1 MLNDSETV
9 KALGINWYPSDDEY
23 GFKVNFSPSS
33 INTKRQMISD
43 SARLFDPFGW
53 LAPVTAKIKILYQHL
68 WLFDVGWDDPLP
80 AIVEGEWQAVKQS
93 LSQLEAIRIPRCI
106 FPCRGRIQLHGFCD
120 ASEQAYGAVVYA
132 RTTDDNGNVSVVLV
146 AAKSRV
152 APIKQI
158 SLPRLELNGAHL
170 LTDLM
175 RQITEALPHVEVDHW
190 AWTDSSIVLHWLA
203 SHPRKWKTFVANR
216 TAAILEYLPRSCW
229 RHVSSKENPADL
241 ASRGLTPT
249 ELVGNRLWFQG
260 APWLKN
266 DESEWNQDPP
276 LEAVDEDAMEVKR
289 VKSLHTTTTRA
300 ATSFEIEK
308 QLITKC
314 SSFFVLVRLLA
325 CVQRAIHNFK
335 SYVRNQAIDDRR
347 TGEATPDELH
357 RAKIQLLQ
365 AAQHDE
371 YGQEVELLR
380 KGKSLQSK
388 HILSPLHPFLDVDG
402 TMRVGGRLQNS
413 AQPYDMMHPII
424 LPPRHR
430 VTELLVRDLHL
441 RDLHA
446 GSALLTSTLRQQ
458 YWIIGCQT
466 VVRKVV
472 QGCTRCVRLKGKTAG
487 QLMGNLPPARVLAT
501 RAFSHVGVDYAG
513 PIMLKAA
520 CVRGVKTTKGYLAVF
535 VCLSTRAIHLEVAS
549 DLSSDTFL
557 GALKRFISRRG
568 YPVEIRSDNGTNFVG

>member
-1 MLNDSETV
+1 MREAAKPFEAVYPKAVEAIKFDFYVDDFLSGADDEEEASQLKEQVAEILSSAGFELRKWSSNNENLLPRNDEDGASPVPVKMLNDSETV

-53 LAPVTAKIKILYQHL
+53 LASVTAKIKILYQHL

-216 TAAILEYLPRSCW
+216 TAAILEYLP
-229 RHVSSKENPADL
+229 
-241 ASRGLTPT
+241 
-249 ELVGNRLWFQG
+249 
-260 APWLKN
+260 
-266 DESEWNQDPP
+266 
-276 LEAVDEDAMEVKR
+276 
-289 VKSLHTTTTRA
+289 
-300 ATSFEIEK
+300 
-308 QLITKC
+308 
-314 SSFFVLVRLLA
+314 
-325 CVQRAIHNFK
+325 
-335 SYVRNQAIDDRR
+335 
-347 TGEATPDELH
+347 
-357 RAKIQLLQ
+357 
-365 AAQHDE
+365 
-371 YGQEVELLR
+371 
-380 KGKSLQSK
+380 
-388 HILSPLHPFLDVDG
+388 
-402 TMRVGGRLQNS
+402 
-413 AQPYDMMHPII
+413 
-424 LPPRHR
+424 
-430 VTELLVRDLHL
+430 
-441 RDLHA
+441 
-446 GSALLTSTLRQQ
+446 
-458 YWIIGCQT
+458 
-466 VVRKVV
+466 
-472 QGCTRCVRLKGKTAG
+472 
-487 QLMGNLPPARVLAT
+487 
-501 RAFSHVGVDYAG
+501 
-513 PIMLKAA
+513 
-520 CVRGVKTTKGYLAVF
+520 
-535 VCLSTRAIHLEVAS
+535 
-549 DLSSDTFL
+549 
-557 GALKRFISRRG
+557 
-568 YPVEIRSDNGTNFVG
+568 